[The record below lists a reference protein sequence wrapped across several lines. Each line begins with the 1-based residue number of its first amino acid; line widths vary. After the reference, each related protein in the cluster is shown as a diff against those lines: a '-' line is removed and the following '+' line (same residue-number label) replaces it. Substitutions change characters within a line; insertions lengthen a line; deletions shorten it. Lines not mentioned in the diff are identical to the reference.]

1 MNRVVVVDYGVGNLL
16 SVSRALECAGS
27 NVVLTSSP
35 SEIMSADRLVLPG
48 VGAFGDCMREISK
61 RGLAEAIVGFAVT
74 QRPLLGICVGMQVL
88 HSIGKEFGDHKG
100 LDLIKGTVDKIPS
113 TKADNTSHKVPHI
126 GWAQLHVNKA
136 SAENKLS
143 PSLEGKWFYFVH
155 GYMAIPSNEGD
166 ILAHYDYNG
175 RNITA
180 CTHKDNIY
188 GFQFHPE
195 KSGEDGLRLLE
206 KFLSM

>member
-1 MNRVVVVDYGVGNLL
+1 MSRVVVVDYGVGNLL
-16 SVSRALECAGS
+16 SVSRALECVGS
-27 NVVLTSSP
+27 DAVLSSSP
-35 SEIMSADRLVLPG
+35 SEIMNADRLVLPG
-48 VGAFGDCMREISK
+48 VGAFGDCMVEINT
-61 RGLAEAIVGFAVT
+61 RGLADAIVGFAST
-74 QRPLLGICVGMQVL
+74 ERPLLGICVGMQVL
-88 HSIGKEFGDHKG
+88 HSIGKEFGNHKG
-100 LDLIKGTVDKIPS
+100 LGLISGTVDKIPA
-113 TKADNTSHKVPHI
+113 TKADRTPHKVPHI

-136 SAENKLS
+136 NTEDKLS
-143 PSLEGKWFYFVH
+143 SNLEGKWFYFVH
-155 GYMAIPSNEGD
+155 GYMAIPSNEDD

-206 KFLSM
+206 KFLSV